1 MSDASADGPAPGGA
15 RRPHPRDLSAT
26 YLEWDLDAELA
37 QLRREGPWPQG
48 HTAKTL
54 AKYDDLRVVL
64 VALTQGARIP
74 EHRAGGRITLQAV
87 AGRLQVHAAGRTFDL
102 PAGRV
107 LALERG
113 VPHDVVAVEEGAL
126 LLTIAWG
133 GRESD

>member
-1 MSDASADGPAPGGA
+1 
-15 RRPHPRDLSAT
+15 
-26 YLEWDLDAELA
+26 
-37 QLRREGPWPQG
+37 
-48 HTAKTL
+48 
-54 AKYDDLRVVL
+54 
-64 VALTQGARIP
+64 
-74 EHRAGGRITLQAV
+74 
-87 AGRLQVHAAGRTFDL
+87 VHAAGRTFDL